1 MRLSSM
7 ANLKRV
13 FVCIILSLLIAG
25 NQAITQ
31 ESYPLKLK
39 VDKQTLTK
47 ELKKTSLDKTSKE
60 KIINWISEK
69 LNEIYVFPDVAKKM
83 ENHIRSKFK
92 DGAYDSVSEIAEY
105 AQVLTHNLQDISHD
119 KHLWVRHAPVPAPG
133 EDASDEDKAR
143 RQQQRLEQMKYNNF
157 AFKKAE
163 QLAGNVGYLRFNG
176 FVDAKWGGD
185 TAIAALNF
193 LAYCD
198 ALIIDLRDN
207 GGGSPSMIQLIT
219 SYFFDESNHIN
230 SFYIRKTDKIQQF
243 WTSAHVKGK
252 RMTGVDLY
260 VLTSSRT
267 FSAAEEFT
275 YNLKNMKRATIVG
288 ETTGGGAHPVDY
300 HQNNDLKIG
309 ISVPFGRAINPIS
322 GTNWEGTGVEPDVK
336 TSREEAFDTAY
347 RLALKNLHEK
357 AKGPR
362 KVQLKWM
369 LEYQEKRSNPV
380 HVSIEK
386 LKTYVGKYG
395 PRKITLEQGKLYIQR
410 EGNPKFALFAITED
424 TFGLDGLE
432 YFRIRFEKNAS
443 EKIVA
448 ILGLYDDGTKDR
460 SSKDK

>member
-1 MRLSSM
+1 MRLSSIV
-7 ANLKRV
+7 NLKIV

-25 NQAITQ
+25 NQAVTQ

-39 VDKQTLTK
+39 VDKQTLTN
-47 ELKKTSLDKTSKE
+47 EAEKTSLDKTSKE

-92 DGAYDSVSEIAEY
+92 DSAYDSVSEIAEY
-105 AQVLTHNLQDISHD
+105 AQVLTQDLQGISHD
-119 KHLWVRHAPVPAPG
+119 KHLRVRHAPIPDPG

-163 QLAGNVGYLRFNG
+163 QLVGNVGYLRFDG

-219 SYFFDESNHIN
+219 SYFFDESKHIN

-322 GTNWEGTGVEPDVK
+322 GTNWEGTGVEPDIM
-336 TSREEAFDTAY
+336 TSREDAFDTAY

-395 PRKITLEQGKLYIQR
+395 PRKITLEQGKLYYQR

-424 TFGLDGLE
+424 TFGLDELE

-460 SSKDK
+460 SPKDK